1 MNMSQRNIAVSV
13 GVIIVAGFVGYFAI
27 VPSLTQPSGI
37 KGTAI
42 VEYFGGPQG
51 AGVLS
56 PCCE

>member
-1 MNMSQRNIAVSV
+1 MNMSQRNIVVSV
-13 GVIIVAGFVGYFAI
+13 GVIIVVGVVGYFAI